1 MYCFFL
7 MPFLIKDEMLFF
19 LCRVFRSGVLPGR
32 RCDPVVASLV
42 GASVSQ
48 GAYTDESAMSIQ
60 QRMASNVG
68 EKINS
73 VGSQITR
80 KNLDIQPTLKILAG
94 KKVHPVVSREMVFK
108 PYEETG

>member
-7 MPFLIKDEMLFF
+7 MPFLRKDEMLFF

-48 GAYTDESAMSIQ
+48 EAWTSHVNPQADGVE
-60 QRMASNVG
+60 G
-68 EKINS
+68 ENNNNA
-73 VGSQITR
+73 GSRITL
-80 KNLDIQPTLKILAG
+80 KNLDIRPALKILAG